1 MESNGNEGHGAA
13 PDTKKPGA
21 SIGANNTPPSTAA
34 KSTKDDAPAT
44 TATPTHKADGG
55 ANKSPRKRRKVNH
68 GMSCSAVKS
77 CLALGH
83 VPVHAHTQPPSLFL
97 WLYFLPGRQHPGI
110 KPDPAARRLGR
121 RPSCP
126 PRSSKS

>member
-21 SIGANNTPPSTAA
+21 SIGANNTPPTTAAAAGSTTA

-44 TATPTHKADGG
+44 TATPTPKADGG

-77 CLALGH
+77 GHELIRPRVPTACLYCRRSVSRLPVGLSNLPLTHWVH
-83 VPVHAHTQPPSLFL
+83 VCPSAHA
-97 WLYFLPGRQHPGI
+97 
-110 KPDPAARRLGR
+110 
-121 RPSCP
+121 
-126 PRSSKS
+126 